1 MVGSNRLLET
11 CAVMHA
17 RAADA
22 ATLGER
28 GAATHEIMRNAL
40 RATSGTGT
48 VRSNIAGVAQASEET
63 GAAAPVLPSASE
75 LSRQS
80 EPLAAD
86 VAHIRETVQASRRG
100 GTAGCSL
107 NTSFAA
113 AITGG
118 AD

>member
-1 MVGSNRLLET
+1 
-11 CAVMHA
+11 VMHA
-17 RAADA
+17 QGADA
-22 ATLGER
+22 AAFVER
-28 GAATHEIMRNAL
+28 GVATHEIMRNAV
-40 RATSGTGT
+40 RATSGT

-63 GAAAPVLPSASE
+63 GAAAPVPASASE

-86 VAHIRETVQASRRG
+86 VAHIRETVQASRCG
-100 GTAGCSL
+100 ATARCSL